1 MSGGPKGLLHQV
13 AHFLLGSCL
22 GLAVDLA
29 VFQTG
34 VVLGATPGVANAVS
48 SGCAVVVVYL
58 FVTKYAFAAERSRT
72 SFLLFVAWYVTSIIA
87 FSVLIEV
94 LHGATGWLPFVCKL
108 VSLPLSFAANF
119 GASKVLFGQRRNAGA
134 GSAGRSADQPG
145 QVAPP
150 ARHPAT

>member
-1 MSGGPKGLLHQV
+1 MSEGPRALLRQV
-13 AHFLLGSCL
+13 VRFLLGSCL

-34 VVLGATPGVANAVS
+34 VLLGATPGVANAIS

-58 FVTKYAFAAERSRT
+58 FVTEYAFDTERSRG
-72 SFLLFVAWYVTSIIA
+72 SFLLFVGWYVVSIIL
-87 FSVLIEV
+87 FSVLIEL

-134 GSAGRSADQPG
+134 GSAIRSADQPG

>member
-1 MSGGPKGLLHQV
+1 VSGGPRALLRQV
-13 AHFLLGSCL
+13 VRFLLGSCL

-34 VVLGATPGVANAVS
+34 VLLGATPGVANAIS

-58 FVTKYAFAAERSRT
+58 FVTEYAFDTERSRG
-72 SFLLFVAWYVTSIIA
+72 SFLLFVGWYVVSIIL
-87 FSVLIEV
+87 FSVLIEL

-119 GASKVLFGQRRNAGA
+119 GASKLLFRQRGESGGTTAGPTDGQPERV
-134 GSAGRSADQPG
+134 P
-145 QVAPP
+145 PP
-150 ARHPAT
+150 ARHRAA

>member
-1 MSGGPKGLLHQV
+1 VSEGQRGLLHQV
-13 AHFLLGSCL
+13 VRFLLGSCL

-29 VFQTG
+29 VFQAA
-34 VVLGATPGVANAVS
+34 VLLGATPGVANAVS
-48 SGCAVVVVYL
+48 SASAVVVVYL

-72 SFLLFVAWYVTSIIA
+72 SFLLFVSWYVVSIII

-119 GASKVLFGQRRNAGA
+119 VASKLLFRHRGDSGVGGPN
-134 GSAGRSADQPG
+134 DDEPG
-145 QVAPP
+145 QVALPV
-150 ARHPAT
+150 RHPAA

>member
-1 MSGGPKGLLHQV
+1 MSGGPRGLVHQV
-13 AHFLLGSCL
+13 VRFLLGSCL
-22 GLAVDLA
+22 GLAVDLV

-34 VVLGATPGVANAVS
+34 VLLGATPGLANAVS

-58 FVTKYAFAAERSRT
+58 FVTKYAFATERSRT
-72 SFLLFVAWYVTSIIA
+72 SFLLFVGWYVVSIII

-94 LHGATGWLPFVCKL
+94 LHGTTGWLPFVCKL

-119 GASKVLFGQRRNAGA
+119 GASKVLFGQRRGA
-134 GSAGRSADQPG
+134 GGRPDASSDDQPG

-150 ARHPAT
+150 ARHPAA

>member
-1 MSGGPKGLLHQV
+1 MSGARRGLVHQV
-13 AHFLLGSCL
+13 VRFLLGSCL

-29 VFQTG
+29 VFQAG
-34 VVLGATPGVANAVS
+34 VWLGATPGVANAIS

-58 FVTKYAFAAERSRT
+58 FVTEYAFSSERSRT
-72 SFLLFVAWYVTSIIA
+72 SFLLFVSWYVVSIIL

-119 GASKVLFGQRRNAGA
+119 GASKVLFRQRRPAG
-134 GSAGRSADQPG
+134 G
-145 QVAPP
+145 P
-150 ARHPAT
+150 AA

>member
-1 MSGGPKGLLHQV
+1 MSGARRGLVHQV
-13 AHFLLGSCL
+13 VRFLLGSCL

-29 VFQTG
+29 VFQAG

-58 FVTKYAFAAERSRT
+58 FVTKYAFAAQRSRT
-72 SFLLFVAWYVTSIIA
+72 SFLLFVSWYVVSIIV
-87 FSVLIEV
+87 FSVLIEL

-119 GASKVLFGQRRNAGA
+119 GASKLLFRQRRESGGTTAGPA
-134 GSAGRSADQPG
+134 GDQPEH
-145 QVAPP
+145 VPPP
-150 ARHPAT
+150 ARHRAA

>member
-1 MSGGPKGLLHQV
+1 MSGGPTGLLHQV
-13 AHFLLGSCL
+13 VRFLLGSCL

-29 VFQTG
+29 VFQAA
-34 VVLGATPGVANAVS
+34 VLLGATPGVANAIS

-58 FVTKYAFAAERSRT
+58 FVTKYAFSAERSRT
-72 SFLLFVAWYVTSIIA
+72 SFLLFVGWYVTSIVI

-119 GASKVLFGQRRNAGA
+119 GASKVLFGRRGDGPATPAG
-134 GSAGRSADQPG
+134 GSGHRPAPTT
-145 QVAPP
+145 PP
-150 ARHPAT
+150 ARHPAA